1 MITYVYDKGHY
12 ITMAESLAKQPEGKR
27 NLYVNLTNRCTC
39 SCTFCLRSLKKEAE
53 DMELWLKEEPT
64 VADVEKELDAQPWE
78 YIGEVVFCGFGEP
91 TMRLDDVVT
100 LLKYIKANHPDVK
113 TRINTNGLSNL
124 EYGRD
129 TSADFKGGILDT
141 VSISLNASN
150 AQRYLDLTRSK
161 FGIGSYE
168 ALLTFAQHCQKYVPN
183 VVLTV
188 VDHVESDEE
197 IAKCRKICEDRGLTL
212 RVRAYEA
219 N

>member
-53 DMELWLKEEPT
+53 DMELWLKEEPS
-64 VADVEKELDAQPWE
+64 VAEVEKELDSQPWD

-100 LLKYIKANHPDVK
+100 LLTYIKKHHRDVK
-113 TRINTNGLSNL
+113 TRINTNGLSDL

-129 TSADFKGGILDT
+129 TSVDFKGGIRDT

-150 AQRYLDLTRSK
+150 AQR
-161 FGIGSYE
+161 
-168 ALLTFAQHCQKYVPN
+168 
-183 VVLTV
+183 
-188 VDHVESDEE
+188 
-197 IAKCRKICEDRGLTL
+197 
-212 RVRAYEA
+212 
-219 N
+219 